1 MGNMIAERNNRQVAR
16 WLLLGV
22 AMIIVQVLIG
32 GITRLT
38 ESGLSITEWE
48 PFKGALP
55 PLNETDWL
63 IQFDKYKATDQ
74 YKYIHQ
80 HFSLSQFK
88 FIFFWEWFHRVWA
101 RLLGLVFLA
110 GFIYFIV
117 KKKFTREMIFPMV
130 VLFILGAL
138 QGLVGWLMVKS
149 GLVPEKYYVGHVELT
164 THLVAAVI
172 LLAYTAWFAFSLL
185 PSFKIKVEQKTIR
198 PYLVFILVLL
208 FFQLVYGGF
217 MAGLKAAASAP
228 TWPSINGSFLPAS
241 MNELSPWS
249 LNLVNNPIMIHFIHR
264 GLGYLLLIF
273 AILFFVESRK
283 IIHHALF
290 NKGSKLLLI
299 LFITQV
305 ALGIMTV
312 LYSTNKMALVWLGV
326 SHQFVAMLIVVCLL
340 SLIFITKKESNA
352 VQKYAA
358 A

>member
-1 MGNMIAERNNRQVAR
+1 MISDRNNRQVAT
-16 WLLLGV
+16 WLLVGV

-55 PLNETDWL
+55 PLNETDWQ

-74 YKYIHQ
+74 YKYVHQ

-101 RLLGLVFLA
+101 RLLGIVFLI
-110 GFIYFIV
+110 GFIYFLA
-117 KKKFTREMIFPMV
+117 KKKFSNEMILPMV
-130 VLFILGAL
+130 VLFVLGAL
-138 QGLVGWLMVKS
+138 QGVIGWLMVAS

-185 PSFKIKVEQKTIR
+185 PTFRTRVEQKNIR
-198 PYLVFILVLL
+198 PYLAFISLLL
-208 FFQLVYGGF
+208 FLQLIYGGF

-228 TWPSINGSFLPAS
+228 TWPSINGSFFPPV

-273 AILFFVESRK
+273 VILFFIESRK
-283 IIHHALF
+283 IIHHRMFRKASLM
-290 NKGSKLLLI
+290 LLL
-299 LFITQV
+299 LFVTQV
-305 ALGIMTV
+305 MLGI
-312 LYSTNKMALVWLGV
+312 
-326 SHQFVAMLIVVCLL
+326 SH
-340 SLIFITKKESNA
+340 
-352 VQKYAA
+352 
-358 A
+358 